1 MTATQFEGAIS
12 SALKALDDWNTFLDD
27 LLAISGPESSKFEL
41 SIAIPSLDPTT
52 SIEELGQKLSGAVAL
67 VQELSEIE
75 STLLIPDA
83 ITTTLLARVAAVR
96 ATVEALL
103 SQVNALPPEHKIASL
118 DPKTLAATN
127 DQGRA
132 LNVGPA
138 LVELYTHVQS
148 LLASVYQLRGIAR
161 LSGKGGLALE
171 LTQMQAARSAQRRAL
186 GDFKRLTRALEV
198 QRKELEALATSA
210 KAAGERIV
218 ALEAQA
224 NGEITRVAESKQKA
238 EELIAAATASEQ
250 SALKLKEVVD
260 AYSKSFATFQND
272 LDTRNVAFEKGKA
285 DLQTFIKDSEQ
296 QRDALIMAQTE
307 RHKALSDSIEIKEK
321 EIEGIL
327 KRSRAVLGEATVSG
341 LSDSFAK
348 EMTEARDQLWWI
360 QLLFFA
366 SVGLLL
372 VGAAVVLDAFPWLGT
387 VVHIAKIETPSSGA
401 PMAVAVYLLANF
413 LRTLTFLLAPLVLLI
428 YAARRYTELFR
439 MKAHY
444 TYKYTVAASLP
455 GFKLEAPKY
464 AEEITA
470 SAFEELLFN
479 PGDSVG
485 KPEDATDKG
494 GNTFVQRLLEPI
506 IKKAMDKMGEVS
518 CCQF

>member
-1 MTATQFEGAIS
+1 MTTPQFEGAIA
-12 SALKALDDWNTFLDD
+12 SAHKALDDWDSFLGD
-27 LLAISGPESSKFEL
+27 LLTIVGPENQKFDL
-41 SIAIPSLDPTT
+41 ANTVAGIDPPITVEG
-52 SIEELGQKLSGAVAL
+52 IGQKLSGAVTL
-67 VQELSEIE
+67 VQELAEVE
-75 STLLIPDA
+75 TTLLIPDA
-83 ITTTLLARVAAVR
+83 VTTNFLARVAAVR

-103 SQVNALPPEHKIASL
+103 SQVNSLAPEGKITSL
-118 DPKTLAATN
+118 DASSLVAGN
-127 DQGRA
+127 DQGQQINA
-132 LNVGPA
+132 APLLA
-138 LVELYTHVQS
+138 ELYTNVQG
-148 LLASVYQLRGIAR
+148 LLAAIYQLRGMVS

-186 GDFKRLTRALEV
+186 SDFKRLTKALEG
-198 QRKELEALATSA
+198 QRKELEGLAQSA

-224 NGEITRVAESKQKA
+224 KGNVGTTTEASQKA
-238 EELIAAATASEQ
+238 NDLIAAATASEQ
-250 SALKLKEVVD
+250 AAIKLKETVD
-260 AYSKSFATFQND
+260 AYNKTFAIFQND
-272 LDTRNVAFEKGKA
+272 LNARNQDFEKAKT
-285 DLQTFIKDSEQ
+285 DLAAFFRDSEQ
-296 QRDALIMAQTE
+296 KRDDLLGLQTSRYTELTESIAAKE
-307 RHKALSDSIEIKEK
+307 R
-321 EIEGIL
+321 EIEEIL

-360 QLLFFA
+360 QVLFFA
-366 SVGLLL
+366 SVIFLLF
-372 VGAAVVLDAFPWLGT
+372 GAAIVLDAFPWLSDLI
-387 VVHIAKIETPSSGA
+387 HIAKIESPASGE
-401 PMAVAVYLLANF
+401 PLAVAVYLLANF
-413 LRTLTFLLAPLVLLI
+413 LRTLTFLLAPLVLMI

-470 SAFEELLFN
+470 SAFEQLLFN

-485 KPEDATDKG
+485 KPEEASDK

-506 IKKAMDKMGEVS
+506 IKKAMDKMGEVPKT
-518 CCQF
+518 

>member
-12 SALKALDDWNTFLDD
+12 SALKTLDDWNTFLDV
-27 LLAISGPESSKFEL
+27 LLAISGPENSKFEL
-41 SIAIPSLDPTT
+41 LVAIPGLDPTT

-67 VQELSEIE
+67 VKELSEIE
-75 STLLIPDA
+75 SALLIPDA
-83 ITTTLLARVAAVR
+83 ITTTLLARAAAVR

-103 SQVNALPPEHKIASL
+103 SQVNALPAESKIASL
-118 DPKTLAATN
+118 DPKTMAAAN
-127 DQGRA
+127 DQGQA
-132 LNVGPA
+132 LNVGSS

-161 LSGKGGLALE
+161 VSGKGGLALE

-186 GDFKRLTRALEV
+186 GDFKRLTRALEG
-198 QRKELEALATSA
+198 QRKELEGLATSA

-218 ALEAQA
+218 ALEGQA
-224 NGEITRVAESKQKA
+224 NGEIAKVAESKQKA

-250 SALKLKEVVD
+250 AATKLKEAVD
-260 AYSKSFATFQND
+260 AYSKAFATFQSD
-272 LDTRNVAFEKGKA
+272 LDARNVAFEKGKT
-285 DLQTFIKDSEQ
+285 DLQSFIKSSEE
-296 QRDALIMAQTE
+296 QRDALFNAQTQ
-307 RHKALSDSIEIKEK
+307 RYNALTESIEHKEK

-360 QLLFFA
+360 QVLFFA
-366 SVGLLL
+366 SVVLLL
-372 VGAAVVLDAFPWLGT
+372 LGAAIVLDAFPWLSGLI
-387 VVHIAKIETPSSGA
+387 HIAKIEAPANGA
-401 PMAVAVYLLANF
+401 PLAVAVYLLANF

-485 KPEDATDKG
+485 KPEDGSDKG

-506 IKKAMDKMGEVS
+506 IKKAMDKMGEVPKN
-518 CCQF
+518 